1 MVSLTRVAILQQ
13 CDYIG
18 ANVSSNSGVKINNI
32 VKCSLA
38 STHGHN
44 HNEVVE

>member
-1 MVSLTRVAILQQ
+1 MSLTLVAILQS
-13 CDYIG
+13 CEYIG
-18 ANVSSNSGVKINNI
+18 ANVSSNSGVKINTI